1 MPVSS
6 QNKRITGDPDAST
19 VDPSTPE
26 LPSQQQFHQYLR
38 TLAQSAVRT
47 VIEAVMREEL
57 DAFIGAAW
65 GECSPKRKGYRNG
78 HYTRDL
84 VTSTGR
90 LQDINVP
97 RDRAGQ
103 FHTQAFEHYSRYEPH
118 IAEGLTQM
126 FVAGTSTQKVGEVAQ
141 TLLGVAPSASTI
153 SRLNQ
158 TLTHQFEAWRE
169 RSLQQHW
176 RIVYLDGV
184 HFSIRHGD
192 KADSTIILTALGVD
206 LAGNKEVLALRA
218 CAEEDKDGWACLL
231 QDLRSRGATHIDL
244 IVSDGHDGLLA
255 AVAQLFAATPRQR
268 CLVHKQRNVL
278 NAIPRRARGDVQA
291 ELVGIW
297 EQPTK
302 PEALTQL
309 AAFKAK
315 YAHRYPEAVRSLAE
329 DEEHLLTFYAFPQSM
344 HRHIQTTNAIESL
357 FSNVRQRTD
366 QIDVFTTETSCLT
379 IVWATIQ
386 DIRLHKIAVE

>member
-1 MPVSS
+1 MP
-6 QNKRITGDPDAST
+6 
-19 VDPSTPE
+19 E
-26 LPSQQQFHQYLR
+26 QQEFHQHLR
-38 TLAQSAVRT
+38 ALAQSAVRT
-47 VIEAVMREEL
+47 VLELVMREEL

-78 HYTRDL
+78 TYTRDL
-84 VTSTGR
+84 ATATGR
-90 LQDINVP
+90 LEEIKVP
-97 RDRAGQ
+97 RDREGQ
-103 FHTQAFEHYSRYEPH
+103 FHTQVFDRYSRYEPQ

-126 FVAGTSTQKVGEVAQ
+126 FVAGTSTHKVGEVAQ

-158 TLTHQFEAWRE
+158 SLTQQFETWRQ
-169 RSLQQHW
+169 RPLHTHW
-176 RIVYLDGV
+176 RVLYLDGV

-192 KADSTIILTALGVD
+192 KADATIILTALGVD
-206 LAGNKEVLALRA
+206 LEGNKEVLALRA

-278 NAIPRRARGDVQA
+278 NAIPRRERADVQA

-297 EQPTK
+297 QQPSK
-302 PEALTQL
+302 LEALTQL

-315 YAHRYPEAVRSLAE
+315 YTQRYPEAVRSLAE
-329 DEEHLLTFYAFPQSM
+329 DEDHLLTFYAFPAAM

-386 DIRLHKIAVE
+386 DIRLHKIAVK